1 MYIIVTVIRVCCI
14 LLTPINLFRVVKLC
28 GSMLTRCMS
37 CLGGYVLDETYNNM
51 GLRYFLYSS
60 VIIYS
65 TSRRLWA
72 ADKEKVKNVVGKP

>member
-1 MYIIVTVIRVCCI
+1 MCIVITVISVCFI
-14 LLTPINLFRVVKLC
+14 LLTPISLFRVVKLC
-28 GSMLTRCMS
+28 GSMLTRCMP

-51 GLRYFLYSS
+51 GLHYFLYSS

-72 ADKEKVKNVVGKP
+72 ADNEKVKNVAGKP